1 MFLNYEIRRYRN
13 LIKSTCCTQRDF
25 DTKQPAVCS
34 LASTLPRFNA
44 ACCLFAKA
52 MGCTL
57 HAISCCLPCLL
68 PLLAAVCCC
77 WWPPPSHL
85 LPRPVPWPWS
95 SSQAPCCAAM
105 DWFCSLRAFCRVR
118 RPPEF
123 CHWSSELRTST
134 PSPTPSCA
142 VRSPLRRHDR
152 MLLARCLMK

>member
-57 HAISCCLPCLL
+57 HAMSCCLPCLL
-68 PLLAAVCCC
+68 PLFAAAGGHPHLIFSLAPFLGRGAAVKL
-77 WWPPPSHL
+77 HAA
-85 LPRPVPWPWS
+85 PRWTGSAPFARSAVCAGRRS
-95 SSQAPCCAAM
+95 SATGARS
-105 DWFCSLRAFCRVR
+105 SGRAR
-118 RPPEF
+118 RPQP
-123 CHWSSELRTST
+123 RAA
-134 PSPTPSCA
+134 PSGRLYVATTACC
-142 VRSPLRRHDR
+142 SPGV
-152 MLLARCLMK
+152 